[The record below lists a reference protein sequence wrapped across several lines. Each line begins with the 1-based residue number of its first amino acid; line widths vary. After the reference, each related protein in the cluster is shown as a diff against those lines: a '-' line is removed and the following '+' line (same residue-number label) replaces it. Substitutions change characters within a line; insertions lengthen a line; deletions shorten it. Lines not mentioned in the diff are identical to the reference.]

1 MGISNQSSESQVK
14 IDTIDKIV
22 ALDNLSPNSSQE
34 TMEDTI
40 KHILILWQ
48 DDKLISNNE
57 NKMLENLYIL
67 SYLNRKLPDYQNFKV
82 VNDTIFDMYQVVKDT
97 LRDEDSSIDA
107 NIYQIEKNMKKVLS
121 QMDIPYEEPTE
132 KPTQKSTEKPTEK
145 LTQKPTVAPTQKPT
159 EKPTV
164 APTQSQN
171 ERMVWIPTKGG
182 TKYHKDSSCS
192 NMEDPIQVTVEEAI
206 KNNFSACKRCYE

>member
-132 KPTQKSTEKPTEK
+132 EPTEKPTEK

-171 ERMVWIPTKGG
+171 EGMVWIPTKGG